1 MMTKIFEEMP
11 QEPKSRWRCCTVLIQ
26 PPIHRFPVV
35 LLLFGSY
42 NGSNIFS
49 LRSQTGHGVI
59 HIVKLQ
65 VPVVIALVAHWCSL
79 FVSLDSAA
87 DWQRAERVGFGTTA
101 EYFAKLQDV
110 LKLSSNKGR

>member
-1 MMTKIFEEMP
+1 MTTKIFEEMP

-26 PPIHRFPVV
+26 PPIHKFPVV
-35 LLLFGSY
+35 LPFGSY

-49 LRSQTGHGVI
+49 LGSQTRHGVI

-65 VPVVIALVAHWCSL
+65 VPVVIALMAHWRSL

>member
-1 MMTKIFEEMP
+1 MTTKIFEGMP

-26 PPIHRFPVV
+26 PPIHRFPAV
-35 LLLFGSY
+35 LLFGSY

-59 HIVKLQ
+59 HIAKLQ
-65 VPVVIALVAHWCSL
+65 APVVIALVAHWCSL

-87 DWQRAERVGFGTTA
+87 DWRKERKELDLGRPQSILQGFRTC
-101 EYFAKLQDV
+101 
-110 LKLSSNKGR
+110 